1 MLKHNIK
8 TIQKDILFIFLHL
21 REKSDGFIKANKGHL
36 REQHFSSCDK
46 AEDDLEGWNVDAGG
60 RIVRVDDG
68 VAKVVIANA
77 GGRWSEVILR
87 PMAQKRFI
95 P

>member
-1 MLKHNIK
+1 MKRTKENEKETENGPLNILQEFNFKFMLKHNIK

-46 AEDDLEGWNVDAGG
+46 AEDDLEG
-60 RIVRVDDG
+60 
-68 VAKVVIANA
+68 
-77 GGRWSEVILR
+77 
-87 PMAQKRFI
+87 
-95 P
+95 

>member
-1 MLKHNIK
+1 MKRTKENEKETENGPLNILQEFTFKFMLKHNIK

-46 AEDDLEGWNVDAGG
+46 AEDDLEG
-60 RIVRVDDG
+60 
-68 VAKVVIANA
+68 
-77 GGRWSEVILR
+77 
-87 PMAQKRFI
+87 
-95 P
+95 